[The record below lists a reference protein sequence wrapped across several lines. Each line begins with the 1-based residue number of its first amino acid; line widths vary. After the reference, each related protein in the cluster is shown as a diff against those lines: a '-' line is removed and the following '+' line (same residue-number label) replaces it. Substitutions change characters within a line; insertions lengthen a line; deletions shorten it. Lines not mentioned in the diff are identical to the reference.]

1 MRHGVVGNRLNR
13 TSSHRKAMLK
23 NLATSVLIK
32 GMEDEQ
38 MERHVVTTVP
48 KAKAVRGL
56 VERLITYAKK
66 GDLSA
71 RRQAARFV
79 PDPQAL
85 QALFETIGPRYQAR
99 QGGYT
104 RVLKLSQ
111 NRHGD
116 NAEMA
121 IISLVE
127 DDILQK
133 PKKKPARKKAQ
144 PSKKVNITKSE
155 GAETGSGS
163 SATVAED
170 AQPVEKASEIEAS
183 KVDTEKGDA
192 GEVEK

>member
-32 GMEDEQ
+32 GMEEEQ
-38 MERHVVTTVP
+38 MERQIVTTVP

-56 VERLITYAKK
+56 VERLITYAKQ
-66 GDLSA
+66 GDLAA

-79 PDPQAL
+79 PDPKAL

-127 DDILQK
+127 NDIVQK

-144 PSKKVNITKSE
+144 AGKKVNITK
-155 GAETGSGS
+155 
-163 SATVAED
+163 AED
-170 AQPVEKASEIEAS
+170 AEAKAPAEPAVAEAPEAA
-183 KVDTEKGDA
+183 VDADSGD
-192 GEVEK
+192 EQK